1 MIALKNLVVILLLM
15 KKIHKMIRSKW
26 LSKLQVL
33 ILIMLNGDKH
43 SRSVDFFNVSKY
55 PDATFASTKVKLP

>member
-1 MIALKNLVVILLLM
+1 
-15 KKIHKMIRSKW
+15 MIRSKW

-43 SRSVDFFNVSKY
+43 LRSVDFFNVSKY
-55 PDATFASTKVKLP
+55 PDATFT